1 MAILEMRVFPDPIL
15 RQRARKVNQFDA
27 KLAQLAADMV
37 ETMDAHSGVGLAANQ
52 IGVLQRLCV
61 IKLQE
66 WEEPLILVNPEIVR
80 REGTREIEEGCL
92 SIPGYRGMVNR
103 AVRIRVR
110 FQDLTGKP
118 SRLKADCT
126 LAQAIEHETDHLNGI
141 LYLDHLTAHDQFF
154 RLRPTDDGNIEYQ
167 PVAEPDPAALQDA
180 AQRMNAS
187 PQPQPQPP
195 QFGGSATSPTPPHS
209 EPPADPDTAAD
220 DDAANTDTNTDA
232 AAA

>member
-27 KLAQLAADMV
+27 KLSRLADDMV
-37 ETMDAHSGVGLAANQ
+37 ETMDAHGGVGLAANQ
-52 IGVLQRLCV
+52 VGILQRLCV

-110 FQDLTGKP
+110 FQDLTGKS

-154 RLRPTDDGNIEYQ
+154 RLRPTDDGDIEYQ
-167 PVAEPDPAALQDA
+167 PVAEPDAADLQDA
-180 AQRMNAS
+180 AQRMNTS
-187 PQPQPQPP
+187 PQPQPP
-195 QFGGSATSPTPPHS
+195 QFGGSATPPAEADAATPPAS
-209 EPPADPDTAAD
+209 LDANAD
-220 DDAANTDTNTDA
+220 ANTNA
-232 AAA
+232 AAAD